1 MKAEK
6 LAYLTDVE
14 GLYRDFNDKSTFIS
28 RLTASEAEELLASGT
43 ITGGMI
49 PKLTNCTHAIN
60 GGVNRVH
67 ILDGRV
73 PHSLLM
79 EIFTKEGFGTMV
91 FRDEE

>member
-1 MKAEK
+1 
-6 LAYLTDVE
+6 
-14 GLYRDFNDKSTFIS
+14 
-28 RLTASEAEELLASGT
+28 
-43 ITGGMI
+43 MI

-91 FRDEE
+91 FRDED